1 MIESTITYSHE
12 TPDKQQ
18 YVALFKSTGWNEEYQ
33 LDDSRL
39 HESIQHSWCLVSAW
53 DGDRL
58 IGFGRAIS
66 DGILH
71 ALLVDIIILPEYKGK
86 GIGSTVLMKLVERC
100 REARIP
106 DIQLF
111 CAKGQSGFY
120 LRHGF
125 VARPNDAP
133 GMQYAGE

>member
-1 MIESTITYSHE
+1 MIEQHITYSDRM
-12 TPDKQQ
+12 PDQGQ
-18 YVALFKSTGWNEEYQ
+18 YVTLFESTGWNEEYQ
-33 LDDSRL
+33 MSADRL
-39 HESIQHSWCLVSAW
+39 YESIRHSWYLVSSW

-86 GIGSTVLMKLVERC
+86 GIGSTVLTRLVERC
-100 REARIP
+100 REAHIP

-120 LRHGF
+120 LKPGF
-125 VARPNDAP
+125 VVRPNDAP